1 MLSLL
6 IFLQT
11 IVAFEIPN
19 GFKRQP
25 VDEFGKYIQANLVK
39 RNQEFLIH
47 DGRPYKEY
55 TMQSKNRSDL
65 YDLKNSVDGI
75 IRLRWEYYLNKN
87 AFSKISLRL
96 KLGNEVKYNFTSK
109 GYFIKFF
116 ETWKKFL
123 DIDNLIELTDPQ
135 SLNNLKIGDVL
146 LADDELKTCLII
158 LDFVKDSKGNF
169 LLILGKSY
177 TQDRIIHIFKGDN
190 TNWIPIKKG
199 LIRIMNN
206 EFKISQFRS
215 WRN

>member
-1 MLSLL
+1 MRIPGFSEKKAL
-6 IFLQT
+6 IRSFSGSWFAST
-11 IVAFEIPN
+11 CM
-19 GFKRQP
+19 P

-158 LDFVKDSKGNF
+158 LDFVKDSKAFNDASALLNGNF
-169 LLILGKSY
+169 DKLSFY
-177 TQDRIIHIFKGDN
+177 NSNN
-190 TNWIPIKKG
+190 T
-199 LIRIMNN
+199 
-206 EFKISQFRS
+206 
-215 WRN
+215 

>member
-1 MLSLL
+1 
-6 IFLQT
+6 
-11 IVAFEIPN
+11 
-19 GFKRQP
+19 
-25 VDEFGKYIQANLVK
+25 
-39 RNQEFLIH
+39 
-47 DGRPYKEY
+47 
-55 TMQSKNRSDL
+55 MQSKNRSDL